1 MSSHTSP
8 LGGAKFPCASLAEA
22 LPHLRRPPSAAAVRF
37 KIQNAADEAAQVAA
51 YVDAR
56 LVFDRLDHVCGE
68 RWSARCEEL
77 PEALIPPPVDRN
89 GELKGPPP
97 LYVRCRLALYGVT
110 REDVGEGQDPK
121 AAFSDA
127 IKRAAVH
134 FGVGRA
140 LYAMRLPWLREG
152 EADSELRR
160 NRKGRLVL
168 DRRTEGWCR
177 EMYERW
183 LEERGI
189 PQFGEPLE
197 HGDENG
203 AQGFEAQARPHG
215 MGAPRDAKRMDQG
228 QWRVPGQRP
237 ERGSGPS
244 PLPGRGNGG
253 VPLDRGAPVQP
264 GSPVARP
271 WPVTDAKRGEPPVRE
286 HDHDR
291 VARWQRAARF
301 DDETVAA
308 LAEFLFGERRL
319 DRLDDRQVG
328 ELGMSLELAVR
339 GRVTQRTLAGAITR
353 LSGRDDRLEA
363 ARALRAWLIEKTPQR
378 ELPDRRRAA

>member
-1 MSSHTSP
+1 MSSHTSH

-22 LPHLRRPPSAAAVRF
+22 LPHLRRPPTAAAVRF

-77 PEALIPPPVDRN
+77 PEALIPPPVDPN

-97 LYVRCRLALYGVT
+97 LYVRCRLALFGVT

-140 LYAMRLPWLREG
+140 LYAMRLPWLRAG

-160 NRKGRLVL
+160 NRRGKLVL
-168 DRRTEGWCR
+168 DRRTEAWCR

-203 AQGFEAQARPHG
+203 ARGFEARARPQG
-215 MGAPRDAKRMDQG
+215 MGAPRDAKRIDQG
-228 QWRVPGQRP
+228 QWRVPGHRP
-237 ERGSGPS
+237 QRGSGPS
-244 PLPGRGNGG
+244 PLPGPGNGG
-253 VPLDRGAPVQP
+253 VSPDRGASVQP
-264 GSPVARP
+264 GSPVVRP
-271 WPVTDAKRGEPPVRE
+271 WPVTDARRGEPLVRGN
-286 HDHDR
+286 DHEQ
-291 VARWQRAARF
+291 VACWQRAARF

-308 LAEFLFGERRL
+308 LAEFLFGEHRL
-319 DRLDDRQVG
+319 DRLDDRQAG
-328 ELGMSLELAVR
+328 ELATSLELAVR
-339 GRVTQRTLAGAITR
+339 GRVAQRALAGAIVR
-353 LSGRDDRLEA
+353 LSGRDDRPEA
-363 ARALRAWLIEKTPQR
+363 ARALRGWLIEKANRR
-378 ELPDRRRAA
+378 ERLDGRRAA